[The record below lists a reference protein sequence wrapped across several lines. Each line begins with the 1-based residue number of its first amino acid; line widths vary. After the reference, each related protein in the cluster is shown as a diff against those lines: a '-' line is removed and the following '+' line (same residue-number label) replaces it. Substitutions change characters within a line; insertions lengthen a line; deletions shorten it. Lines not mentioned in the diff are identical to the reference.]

1 MDLQLK
7 KSRVDGKQEVHRGGK
22 PPLKLFKENFQKVFT
37 STLLYDKII
46 SDER

>member
-7 KSRVDGKQEVHRGGK
+7 RKIADGKKEVPRGGK
-22 PPLKLFKENFQKVFT
+22 PPLKTFEEICKKVFT

>member
-1 MDLQLK
+1 MVSKKYRGVEICPSNFLK
-7 KSRVDGKQEVHRGGK
+7 KFAK
-22 PPLKLFKENFQKVFT
+22 KVFT

>member
-1 MDLQLK
+1 MVSKKYIGVENHPLNFLK
-7 KSRVDGKQEVHRGGK
+7 KI
-22 PPLKLFKENFQKVFT
+22 FKKVFT

>member
-7 KSRVDGKQEVHRGGK
+7 KSKVDGKQEAYRGGK
-22 PPLKLFKENFQKVFT
+22 PPLKLFKENLQKVFT
-37 STLLYDKII
+37 STLLYDKIV